1 MKLLD
6 FFNQKKNYFIYILFL
21 LFGCYSF
28 AHDVA
33 TESMQLRTWNVNN
46 TEITGS
52 FMMMKDNVVY
62 LENETNQILHFPL
75 VNFAA
80 SDRQFVAQEYNKILN
95 LNSQIVAPKKMA
107 VFNFKK
113 LCTSLFLLLV
123 ILMGTYFLV
132 KRNRMRIV
140 ACFFIVGLSSIL
152 YSFKAL
158 VTTTD
163 PAVVNLAFVPF
174 KPNVY
179 TTYDA
184 TYFYVQSKGIPT
196 THAMMTGISSAGWQ
210 QQVPIPQCYTGTNY
224 WSIPL
229 NPVVATTPVP
239 VTAVH
244 FTRGA
249 IAIAVNGIAIFNPYT
264 NTGADA
270 FLTGQLDTWGGHC
283 GRGDDYH
290 YHTAPLHLY
299 GTTSNTLPIAY
310 ALDGYAV
317 YGAFEPSGVAMTTL
331 DANHGH
337 YFNSVYHYHGTAAAP
352 YMIGNMVGQVTEDAT
367 AQIIP
372 QPSALPVRTENWT
385 PLNGALITSCAI
397 NATSNGYNTTYTLNG
412 TAGYATNYSWSG
424 TTYTFKYVTPTAT
437 TTTTYN
443 GFAQCTV
450 PVLAI
455 AAFTLDA
462 NAIKIYPNPVKDA
475 FTVDLNGTMVP
486 SDISAISM
494 YDTNGKLVYNTTEF
508 ENSIKVNAL
517 RNGVYYVFIKTAKG
531 TITKKIV
538 VE

>member
-1 MKLLD
+1 MKLPNQ
-6 FFNQKKNYFIYILFL
+6 FNQKKNYLLYTLFL
-21 LFGCYSF
+21 LFGFYAF
-28 AHDVA
+28 AHDIN
-33 TESMQLRTWNVNN
+33 SKSIQLRTWHVNN
-46 TEITGS
+46 STITGS
-52 FMMMKDNVVY
+52 FMMMKGNTVY
-62 LENETNQILHFPL
+62 IENEKNLVVRFPL
-75 VNFAA
+75 TNFAA
-80 SDRQFVAQEYNKILN
+80 TDRQFVAQQYTKIVN
-95 LNSQIVAPKKMA
+95 VNSQIVAPKKTT

-113 LCTSLFLLLV
+113 LGTSLFLLMV

-132 KRNRMRIV
+132 KRNKMRIV
-140 ACFFIVGLSSIL
+140 ICFLIVGLSSIL

-158 VTTTD
+158 VSTTD
-163 PAVVNLAFVPF
+163 PAVVDLAFVPF

-196 THAMMTGISSAGWQ
+196 THGMMTGISSTGWQ
-210 QQVPIPQCYTGTNY
+210 QQVPIPQCYIGSNY

-229 NPVVATTPVP
+229 NPVVAATPV
-239 VTAVH
+239 AVSPAH

-249 IAIAVNGIAIFNPYT
+249 IAVAVNGIAIFNPYT

-270 FLTGQLDTWGGHC
+270 YLTGQLDTWGGHC

-299 GTTSNTLPIAY
+299 GTTSTTLPIAY

-317 YGAFEPSGVAMTTL
+317 YGAFEPSGISMTTL

-337 YFNSVYHYHGTAAAP
+337 YFNSVYHYHGTSTAP

-372 QPSALPVRTENWT
+372 QPSATPVRTENWG

-397 NATSNGYNTTYTLNG
+397 NATSNGYNTAYTLNG
-412 TAGYATNYSWSG
+412 VAGYATNYSWSG
-424 TTYTFKYVTPTAT
+424 STYTFKYVTPTAT

-450 PVLAI
+450 PVLAVQ
-455 AAFTLDA
+455 AFNLDV
-462 NAIKIYPNPVKDA
+462 NAIKIYPNPAKDT
-475 FTVDLNGTMVP
+475 FMIDLNETVAP
-486 SDISAISM
+486 SEISAVSI
-494 YDTNGKLVYNTTEF
+494 YDAAGKLVFAATEF
-508 ENSIKVNAL
+508 QNTVKVNAL
-517 RNGVYYVFIKTAKG
+517 QKGVYYVILASLKG
-531 TITKKIV
+531 TVTKKIV
-538 VE
+538 IE

>member
-1 MKLLD
+1 M
-6 FFNQKKNYFIYILFL
+6 NKKYFIYLIFFL
-21 LFGCYSF
+21 LGCQAF
-28 AHDVA
+28 AHNID
-33 TESMQLRTWNVNN
+33 SKSLQLRNWNVNN
-46 TEITGS
+46 TQIAGS

-62 LENETNQILHFPL
+62 IEDEKNQVIHFPL
-75 VNFAA
+75 HSFSAT
-80 SDRQFVAQEYNKILN
+80 DRQFVAQEYNKIIKLN
-95 LNSQIVAPKKMA
+95 TQLSTPKKMA
-107 VFNFKK
+107 VFNYKK
-113 LCTSLFLLLV
+113 LGSSLFLLLL
-123 ILMGTYFLV
+123 ILIATYFLA
-132 KRNRMRIV
+132 KQNKMRIV
-140 ACFFIVGLSSIL
+140 TCFFIVGLSSIL

-158 VTTTD
+158 VSTTD
-163 PAVVNLAFVPF
+163 PTVVDLAFVPF

-179 TTYDA
+179 TTWDA

-196 THAMMTGISSAGWQ
+196 THGMMTGIASNGWQ

-229 NPVVATTPVP
+229 NPVVAATPVP
-239 VTAVH
+239 VSPAH

-249 IAIAVNGIAIFNPYT
+249 IAVAVNGIAIFNPYT

-283 GRGDDYH
+283 GRADDYH

-310 ALDGYAV
+310 ALDGYAI
-317 YGAFEPSGVAMTTL
+317 YGSVEPSGAAMTTL

-337 YFNSVYHYHGTAAAP
+337 YFNSVYHYHGTTAAP

-372 QPSALPVRTENWT
+372 QAAAQPVRNENWM
-385 PLNGALITSCAI
+385 PLGGALITSCGL

-424 TTYTFKYVTPTAT
+424 STYTFKYVTPTGT

-443 GFAQCTV
+443 GFSQCSV
-450 PVLAI
+450 PVLSNPS
-455 AAFTLDA
+455 FDLVA
-462 NAIKIYPNPVKDA
+462 NSIKVYPNPAKDN
-475 FTVDLNGTMVP
+475 FTIDLNETIAP
-486 SDISAISM
+486 SEITSITLYAN
-494 YDTNGKLVYNTTEF
+494 TGKLVYLTNEF
-508 ENSIKVNAL
+508 QENIKVSGL
-517 RNGVYYVFIKTAKG
+517 SKGIYYVFIKTAKG
-531 TITKKIV
+531 NSTKKIV

>member
-1 MKLLD
+1 MKLPNQ
-6 FFNQKKNYFIYILFL
+6 FNQKKNYLLYTLFL
-21 LFGCYSF
+21 LFGFYAF
-28 AHDVA
+28 AHDIN
-33 TESMQLRTWNVNN
+33 SKSIQLRTWHVNN
-46 TEITGS
+46 STITGS
-52 FMMMKDNVVY
+52 FMMMKGNTVY
-62 LENETNQILHFPL
+62 IENEKNLVVRFPL
-75 VNFAA
+75 TNFAA
-80 SDRQFVAQEYNKILN
+80 TDRQFVAQQYTKIVN
-95 LNSQIVAPKKMA
+95 VNSQIVAPKKTT

-113 LCTSLFLLLV
+113 LGTSLFLLMV

-132 KRNRMRIV
+132 KRNKMRIV
-140 ACFFIVGLSSIL
+140 ICFLIVGLSSIL

-158 VTTTD
+158 VSTTD
-163 PAVVNLAFVPF
+163 PAVVDLAFVPF

-196 THAMMTGISSAGWQ
+196 THGMMTGISSTGWQ
-210 QQVPIPQCYTGTNY
+210 QQVPIPQCYIGSNY

-229 NPVVATTPVP
+229 NPVVAATPV
-239 VTAVH
+239 AVSPAH

-249 IAIAVNGIAIFNPYT
+249 IAVAVNGIAIFNPYT

-270 FLTGQLDTWGGHC
+270 YLTGQLDTWGGHC

-299 GTTSNTLPIAY
+299 GTTSTTLPIAY

-317 YGAFEPSGVAMTTL
+317 YGAFEPSGISMTTL

-337 YFNSVYHYHGTAAAP
+337 YFNSVYHYHGTSTAP

-372 QPSALPVRTENWT
+372 QPSATPVRTENWG

-397 NATSNGYNTTYTLNG
+397 NATSNGYNTAYTLNG
-412 TAGYATNYSWSG
+412 VAGYAINYSWSG
-424 TTYTFKYVTPTAT
+424 STYTFKYVTPTAT

-455 AAFTLDA
+455 QAFNLDV
-462 NAIKIYPNPVKDA
+462 NAIKIYPNPAKDT
-475 FTVDLNGTMVP
+475 FTIDLNETVAP
-486 SDISAISM
+486 SEISAVSI
-494 YDTNGKLVYNTTEF
+494 YDAAGKLVFAATEF
-508 ENSIKVNAL
+508 QNTVKVNAL
-517 RNGVYYVFIKTAKG
+517 QKGVYYVILASLKG
-531 TITKKIV
+531 TVTKKIV
-538 VE
+538 IE